1 MMTDREI
8 VDKLIER
15 DNEVTD
21 EFFFIRC
28 RPLFVSIIRSVFSH
42 PVDYDEFVNEFY
54 IHLMENDSYRL
65 RQFQGRSSVFQ
76 WMKVVA
82 IRFFIAKRDN
92 MIEDDSKESLLDC
105 AEASE
110 SVDSERQTAAAI
122 DLRTLLWRLPN
133 KRYAYVIK
141 RLILDDA
148 EPKTV
153 ADELGT
159 NVDNLY
165 NIKKRAVAALTAIA
179 LDDVEKYGKASK

>member
-21 EFFFIRC
+21 EFFFTRC
-28 RPLFVSIIRSVFSH
+28 RPLFVSIIRSVFSY

-82 IRFFIAKRDN
+82 IRFFIAKRDS

-122 DLRTLLWRLPN
+122 DLRTLLWRLSN